1 MKKYS
6 EKERAS
12 IALFIV
18 CWLTY
23 MTVCIT
29 KLNYTASIAYVV
41 REGIFTKSG
50 SGLISACFYLAYG
63 VSQLL
68 GGRLADR
75 FSPYKVMASG
85 ILSSICTHLLL
96 CFTNQFSH
104 VLVLWGM
111 TGLLQFGIWPS
122 ASRIIATVLIP
133 EHRQKASLYI
143 TFGIAAAGLFSY
155 LTVNSFLEAFGW
167 SGVFSFN
174 VLLLVLV
181 LVVWLITARKTAPV
195 LMGENGEGTEGK
207 TQTTV
212 PESPSLSPAP
222 QKNKHRFL
230 PLFFAS
236 GLFLSMF
243 LCFAQG
249 MLDNGVKSWMPTM
262 MMENYEISPT
272 WASMQTA
279 VLYVC
284 NIFGVLLLAKLFSR
298 VKNAVLCG
306 TIYYILCLPMCILM
320 VFIGKI
326 PLALVFVALMLSTT
340 LTYTMTSIMVRISN
354 GFARYGYSGTVS
366 GFLNALT
373 CFGIVIAS
381 YLYGYLADA
390 SGWGAVTA
398 LWVIICA
405 LAIVCGGVGFLF
417 WRKFLQREE

>member
-1 MKKYS
+1 MKKFS
-6 EKERAS
+6 KEERAS
-12 IALFIV
+12 AALFIV

-63 VSQLL
+63 LSQLF

-85 ILSSICTHLLL
+85 IICSICTNLVL
-96 CFTNQFSH
+96 CFTKEFSH

-122 ASRIIATVLIP
+122 SSRIIATVLIP

-143 TFGIAAAGLFSY
+143 TFGIAAAGLLSY
-155 LTVNSFLEAFGW
+155 LTVNSILDAAGW
-167 SGVFSFN
+167 SGVFGLN
-174 VLLLVLV
+174 VLLLAIVLV
-181 LVVWLITARKTAPV
+181 IWLLTAKKTAPI
-195 LMGENGEGTEGK
+195 LMEEKREAAELLASAH
-207 TQTTV
+207 
-212 PESPSLSPAP
+212 ESPAVSPAP
-222 QKNKHRFL
+222 EKKKHRFL

-236 GLFLSMF
+236 GLFFSMF

-262 MMENYEISPT
+262 MMENYEISST
-272 WASMQTA
+272 WASVQTA

-284 NIFGVLLLAKLFSR
+284 NILGVMLLAKLFSR
-298 VKNAVLCG
+298 VQNAVLCG
-306 TIYYILCLPMCILM
+306 TIYYALCLPMCILM
-320 VFIGKI
+320 LFLGKI
-326 PLALVFVALMLSTT
+326 PLALVFITLMISTT
-340 LTYTMTSIMVRISN
+340 LTYAMTSIMVRMSN

-366 GFLNALT
+366 GLLNSLT

-381 YLYGYLADA
+381 FLYGYMADA
-390 SGWGAVTA
+390 SGWGAVTV

-405 LAIVCGGVGFLF
+405 LAIACGAIGFLF